1 MRKDLHEENRRSW
14 NEATVAHNSHRGD
27 QVTFF
32 RTGETTLHSEELELL
47 GDIHGLSV
55 VHLQCNAGQ
64 DTLSLAH
71 LGAIVTGV
79 DISDTAID
87 FARTLSQQTG
97 IAATFVRSDLY
108 EWLQETAAGEPRFDR
123 AFCSYGALCWLSDIG
138 TWDQGVAAILRPGG
152 SLIVIDRHPVS
163 RMFDWE
169 GRRMFPY
176 TTAGEAIID
185 EDGVDDYVARDG
197 QGLPGME
204 YVPGIQD
211 FTNPYRDHEFCW
223 GLGEIV
229 TAVLE
234 SDLTLTSLR
243 EYLYINDSAPFKGMV
258 TSERRWYL
266 PPDQPN
272 MPQMFSLTARK

>member
-1 MRKDLHEENRRSW
+1 
-14 NEATVAHNSHRGD
+14 
-27 QVTFF
+27 
-32 RTGETTLHSEELELL
+32 
-47 GDIHGLSV
+47 
-55 VHLQCNAGQ
+55 
-64 DTLSLAH
+64 
-71 LGAIVTGV
+71 
-79 DISDTAID
+79 
-87 FARTLSQQTG
+87 
-97 IAATFVRSDLY
+97 
-108 EWLQETAAGEPRFDR
+108 
-123 AFCSYGALCWLSDIG
+123 
-138 TWDQGVAAILRPGG
+138 
-152 SLIVIDRHPVS
+152 
-163 RMFDWE
+163 
-169 GRRMFPY
+169 MFPY

-185 EDGVDDYVARDG
+185 EDGVDDYVARDA

-204 YVPGIQD
+204 YVSGIQD

-258 TSERRWYL
+258 TSDRRWYL